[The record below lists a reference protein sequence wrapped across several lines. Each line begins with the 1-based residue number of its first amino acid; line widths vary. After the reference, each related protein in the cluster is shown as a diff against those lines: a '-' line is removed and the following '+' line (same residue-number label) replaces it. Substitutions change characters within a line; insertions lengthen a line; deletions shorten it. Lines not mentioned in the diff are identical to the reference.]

1 MLAAEPPNALH
12 PTRTPP
18 QPQRRSSS
26 VRRWGLPA
34 VTPNGLT
41 NTWRIPSIDVKAAR
55 MVIPNTMPTIGSA
68 PTQSSLH
75 SNARP

>member
-12 PTRTPP
+12 PTRTPTP
-18 QPQRRSSS
+18 ATAKIIFGAAL
-26 VRRWGLPA
+26 GLPA

-55 MVIPNTMPTIGSA
+55 MVIPNTMPTSGSA